1 MAGSSSDAQPAACAE
16 PGRQGDGSAPL
27 DALRERLTRLTLRD
41 EHRLRRRL
49 DRVRRSLAEDGGQH
63 GSELAGFGE
72 GRALLSEIAGCE
84 ATVARRR
91 AALPA
96 ITYPP
101 QLPVSARRDDLLAAI
116 AGNQVVIVAGE
127 TGSGK
132 TTQLPKI
139 CLQLGRGIRGAIAH
153 TQPRRIAARTVAE
166 RIADELGVQLGAAV
180 GYAIRFSDRSSE
192 DTLVRLVTD
201 GLLLAEIGR
210 DRLLRRYDTIIVDE
224 AHERSLNIDFLLGY
238 LHRLLPQR
246 PDLKLV
252 ITSATIDPQ
261 RFSSHFG
268 GAPVVEVSGRTYPV
282 EVRYRPLSGAPA
294 DETAEGDEEAAAG
307 PDRDPVD
314 AIGDAVEELLRDGPG
329 DVLVFLSG
337 EREIRDTAEAL
348 QGRLPSRIEVL
359 PLYARLSPAE
369 QQRVFRP
376 HDKRRVVLATNVAET
391 SLTVPG
397 IGSVVDPGS
406 ARISR
411 YSSRLKVQ
419 RLPIEAISQASA
431 DQRKGR
437 CGRQSDGICIRL
449 YSEADHAARPD
460 YTDSEILRTS
470 LASVMLQMEA
480 LGLGAVEDFPFLDP
494 PDRRQVRDAV
504 ALLHE
509 LGALDPSAADP
520 RARLTPLGRRL
531 AGLPVDP
538 RLGRMV
544 LEADR
549 LGCAD
554 EVIVIAAALSIQDPR
569 VRPLEERAAGSS
581 SKVADQQHARFKD
594 ERSDFVSLLNLWRH
608 LREQQRELSGNQFRK
623 RCRTEYLHYLRVREW
638 QDLASQLRRAA
649 RSAGV
654 TINQQPAEPEAV
666 HVAVLA
672 GLLSHVGLYHAGRR
686 EYEGA
691 RGARFAI
698 SPGSV
703 LATFASS
710 SKADEDPRRGP
721 AWVMVAELMET
732 TRLWGR
738 TAAQIQP
745 AWIEP
750 LAGHLLKHTYEAP
763 HWERRRGS
771 VVATERATLYGLPVV
786 AGRRIAYGAIDAPL
800 SRELFIRRALVEG
813 DWATRHAF
821 VAANAAV
828 LAELEQLEHR
838 ARRRDILAGDEAI
851 FDFYDARIPADV
863 VSVAHFDR
871 WWKHARRSDPDLLS
885 FPRDLLVGPRAEDL
899 LDPRARPDSWRQGGL
914 TLALSYRFE
923 PGAEHDGVTA
933 HVPLHALSQVRADG
947 FDWLVPGLRT
957 ELVVALIR
965 SLPKQLRR
973 ALVPIPELAAEVVE
987 GLRPRHGRLVD
998 AITREIERLRGVR
1011 VAPADFDRERLPA
1024 HLRMSFEVQ
1033 DAGGQVVARGEDLEL
1048 LRAAARPRVRA
1059 ELAAA
1064 TVDIDRSGLRDWT
1077 IDELPRTLSPPGSG
1091 LRVYP
1096 ALVDEGAAVGVR
1108 ALETPAAQAAA
1119 MHAGTRRLLALT
1131 VASPVRA
1138 VQRGL
1143 GRSAALTLAGAPHGG
1158 AGALLDD
1165 AVVAALDELI
1175 AAAGGPA
1182 WGEPGWKALREHVA
1196 GGLVESTARI
1206 AGQAVEILDAAR
1218 DVRLRL
1224 DGSQPDE
1231 ALRAARL
1238 DVAAQI
1244 GGLVYPGF
1252 LAATGAARLADVTR
1266 YLRAAERRLDRL
1278 PDAPA
1283 VDRDRMGVLHEL
1295 EADLRRRREA
1305 CAGSPPPALSEVAWM
1320 LQELRVS
1327 HFAQGLG
1334 VRGQISAKR
1343 VRRALESSGV
1353 GA

>member
-1 MAGSSSDAQPAACAE
+1 MPILDRMPATSSERGPRAPAPDAAGPPIA
-16 PGRQGDGSAPL
+16 
-27 DALRERLTRLTLRD
+27 ALRERLTRLTLRD
-41 EHRLRRRL
+41 EHRLQRRL
-49 DRVRRSLAEDGGQH
+49 DRVRRGHDAELD
-63 GSELAGFGE
+63 
-72 GRALLSEIAGCE
+72 ALLDEIAACE
-84 ATVARRR
+84 ATIARRR
-91 AALPA
+91 AAVPA
-96 ITYPP
+96 VTYPP

-116 AGNQVVIVAGE
+116 GDNQVVIVAGE

-139 CLQLGRGIRGAIAH
+139 CLELGRGVRGAIAH

-166 RIADELGVQLGAAV
+166 RIAEELAVELGAAV
-180 GYAIRFSDRSSE
+180 GYAVRFSNRSQR

-201 GLLLAEIGR
+201 GLLLAEIQH

-252 ITSATIDPQ
+252 ITSATIDPG
-261 RFSSHFG
+261 RFSRHFDD
-268 GAPVVEVSGRTYPV
+268 APVVEVSGRTYPV
-282 EVRYRPLSGAPA
+282 QLRYRPLSASA
-294 DETAEGDEEAAAG
+294 DDATDATGPTDPDDEAAAAG

-348 QGRLPSRIEVL
+348 AGRLPSRIEVL
-359 PLYARLSPAE
+359 PLYARLSPGE

-376 HDKRRVVLATNVAET
+376 HDARRVVLATNVAET

-419 RLPIEAISQASA
+419 RLPIEPISQASA

-449 YSEADHAARPD
+449 YSEEDFAARPAF
-460 YTDSEILRTS
+460 TDPEILRTS
-470 LASVMLQMEA
+470 LASVILQMEA
-480 LGLGAVEDFPFLDP
+480 LGLGEVEDFPFLDP
-494 PDRRQVRDAV
+494 PDRRQVRDGI

-509 LGALDPSAADP
+509 LGALDPAARD
-520 RARLTPLGRRL
+520 RRKRLTPLGRRL
-531 AGLPVDP
+531 AQLPVDP

-554 EVIVIAAALSIQDPR
+554 EAIVIAAALSIQDPR
-569 VRPLEERAAGSS
+569 VRPLEQRAA
-581 SKVADQQHARFKD
+581 ADQQHARFKD
-594 ERSDFVSLLNLWRH
+594 ERSDFVGYLNLWAH

-623 RCRTEYLHYLRVREW
+623 RCRAEFLHYLRVREW
-638 QDLASQLRRAA
+638 QDLAGQLRQSA
-649 RSAGV
+649 RSVGV
-654 TINQQPAEPEAV
+654 TINQEPADHDSL
-666 HVAVLA
+666 HVALLS
-672 GLLSHVGLYHAGRR
+672 GLLSHVGLHDVRRR

-703 LATFASS
+703 LA
-710 SKADEDPRRGP
+710 RRQP
-721 AWVMVAELMET
+721 SWVMVAELMET

-750 LAGHLLKHTYEAP
+750 LAGHLLKYTYEAP

-771 VVATERATLYGLPVV
+771 AVATERATLLGLPVV
-786 AGRRIAYGAIDAPL
+786 AGRKVAYGALDQPL
-800 SRELFIRRALVEG
+800 SRELFIRHALVAG
-813 DWATRHAF
+813 DWSVRHEF
-821 VAANAAV
+821 VAANARV
-828 LAELEQLEHR
+828 LEELEELEHR

-871 WWKHARRSDPDLLS
+871 WWKGVRRREPDLLS
-885 FPRDLLVGPRAEDL
+885 LPRDLLVSAHAAHL
-899 LDPRARPDSWRQGGL
+899 LDPRARPDSWRQGEL
-914 TLALSYRFE
+914 TLPLSYRFE
-923 PGAEHDGVTA
+923 PGAEDDGVTV
-933 HVPLHALSQVRADG
+933 HVPLQAISRLRVDG
-947 FDWLVPGLRT
+947 FDWLVPGLRD

-965 SLPKQLRR
+965 SLPKELRR
-973 ALVPIPELAAEVVE
+973 PLVPIPDVAAEVVQH
-987 GLRPRHGRLVD
+987 LRPRRGRLVD
-998 AITREIERLRGVR
+998 AVARELERLRGVR
-1011 VAPADFDRERLPA
+1011 VTGGDFDRDRLPT
-1024 HLRMSFEVQ
+1024 HLRMTFCVEDEQGEVL
-1033 DAGGQVVARGEDLEL
+1033 ARGEDLEA
-1048 LRAAARPRVRA
+1048 LRAAARPRLRA
-1059 ELAAA
+1059 ELAA
-1064 TVDIDRSGLRDWT
+1064 VSVQIERCGLRDWT
-1077 IDELPRTLSPPGSG
+1077 IGELPRTIALPGSG
-1091 LRVYP
+1091 VCAYP
-1096 ALVDEGAAVGVR
+1096 ALVDEGDGVGVR
-1108 ALETPAAQAAA
+1108 ALETLDAQRVA

-1131 VASPVRA
+1131 VASPLRA
-1138 VQRGL
+1138 VQRDL
-1143 GRSAALTLAGAPHGG
+1143 DRAAALTLAGAPHGG
-1158 AGALLDD
+1158 AAALLDD
-1165 AVVAALDELI
+1165 ALVAALDASI
-1175 AAAGGPA
+1175 VAAGGPA
-1182 WGEPGWKALREHVA
+1182 WDEAGWTALRARVA
-1196 GGLVESTARI
+1196 ADLVEVTARI
-1206 AGQAVEILDAAR
+1206 VGDAVAILDAAR

-1224 DGSQPDE
+1224 DALPADA

-1238 DVAAQI
+1238 DVAAQV

-1252 LAATGAARLADVTR
+1252 VAATGAARLADVTR
-1266 YLRAAERRLDRL
+1266 YLRGAARRLDRL

-1283 VDRDRMGVLHEL
+1283 ADLDRMRVLHEL

-1305 CAGSPPPALSEVAWM
+1305 RGASPALREVDWM

-1327 HFAQGLG
+1327 QFAQGLG
-1334 VRGQISAKR
+1334 VRGQISTKR
-1343 VRRALESSGV
+1343 VRRALEMSG
-1353 GA
+1353 A